1 MRLNRTLPIG
11 ETLVVSTAIGLSA
24 FTLSAPARAVD
35 CEGLKTATI
44 ANTTIVSAEAI
55 PVGGLIIANKAIP
68 AGDLITAD
76 KVTRDKAP
84 AFCRVV
90 ASVKSRPDS
99 DIRIEL
105 WLPKEGWNGAFVAN
119 GSGGYGAG
127 LAYNYPAMEVELK
140 RGYAAAETDMGTAP
154 STSLSGD
161 AIIGHPQKW
170 KDWGILSTHVLAT
183 VGKEIEKAYFNADAK
198 HAYYTGCSTG
208 GQQGIVE
215 AQYYPEDFDGILV
228 GAPVINRTW
237 THSSAVWVYGAA
249 NLKPGHKLSDAKL
262 AFLHK
267 SAIAACGAKAN
278 GLKSDAFIADPSACD
293 FSPAELTCKGA
304 AAEDCFSPEE
314 IETAKAFY
322 SGPLDKTGKGLAYGV
337 LPGSESGGAFA
348 WSFLE
353 TPFPPGEPAFDSLFK
368 WVFGANWDW
377 RTFNIE
383 QDMAKIDAT
392 LGPWVNGATTCDMS
406 GFHNRGGK
414 IMIYQGWAD
423 PLVPP
428 VETVDFYKALSR
440 QFGGKEQDFARL
452 FMGPGYGHCGGLGG
466 PDRFDST
473 SYHAMQPPT
482 VDATHDMFTA
492 LTHWV
497 EDGVAPAQI
506 IATKFVD
513 NDASKGIAM
522 QRPLCPYPQRA
533 WYKGS
538 GDANDAA
545 NFVCA
550 ADKP

>member
-1 MRLNRTLPIG
+1 M
-11 ETLVVSTAIGLSA
+11 
-24 FTLSAPARAVD
+24 
-35 CEGLKTATI
+35 
-44 ANTTIVSAEAI
+44 
-55 PVGGLIIANKAIP
+55 
-68 AGDLITAD
+68 
-76 KVTRDKAP
+76 
-84 AFCRVV
+84 
-90 ASVKSRPDS
+90 
-99 DIRIEL
+99 
-105 WLPKEGWNGAFVAN
+105 
-119 GSGGYGAG
+119 
-127 LAYNYPAMEVELK
+127 
-140 RGYAAAETDMGTAP
+140 
-154 STSLSGD
+154 
-161 AIIGHPQKW
+161 
-170 KDWGILSTHVLAT
+170 LAT
-183 VGKEIEKAYFNADAK
+183 VGKEIEKAYFSADAK

-237 THSSAVWVYGAA
+237 THSTLLWVYGAA

-314 IETAKAFY
+314 VETAKAFY
-322 SGPLDKTGKGLAYGV
+322 SGPLDKTGKALAYGV

-353 TPFPPGEPAFDSLFK
+353 TPYPPGEPAFDSLFK

-383 QDMAKIDAT
+383 QDMAKVDAT